1 MGGDSQKEPVAIIG
15 LGLRLPGAE
24 TLDGFWEHLAAERS
38 LITEVPAE
46 RWDAKAVYGNPA
58 KGNKTNSIWGGF
70 VEDADCFD
78 AEFFGISPREAAW
91 MDPQQRFAL
100 EMSWQAIEDGGYRA
114 SDLAGSRTGVFMG
127 VCHWDYAELLEKHL
141 TVVDA
146 YLPTGIAFSIIA
158 NRVSHFF
165 DFHGPSITND
175 TACAASMTSIYEA
188 VRALQDGTCDL
199 ALAGGVNLIWSPN
212 HFVAFSKAG
221 MLSKDGKSKAFDD
234 AANGYVRG
242 EGGAVLLLKPLSH
255 ALADADPIHGV
266 IKGIGINHGGRTNS
280 LTVTSPD
287 AQAELIKQVH
297 REAGVSPDTVDFVEA
312 HGPGTPLGD
321 PIEIAGLKAAFSELA
336 AENKV
341 SLTAGACGIG
351 SVKTNIGHLEG
362 AAGVAGVVKVLA
374 ALKQGRLP
382 ANSGFREENRL
393 IDLGG
398 SSFRIQKEQTEWPEG
413 GDRPRR
419 ACVSSFG
426 FGGSNGHVLLEEA
439 PDQSVRQMRR
449 SIAAVPLSATS
460 TERLAE
466 YAARLLGFV
475 EEINPDTVTLADIAR
490 TYQMAREPMDVRCVF
505 LVSDLTELAC
515 ALREFLVLGADG
527 QIVLPKDSSSKTS
540 AKSSKIRRLAN
551 EWLQGQSVDWA
562 SARRIGKGRRTH
574 APSYPFDRKRHWMD
588 LSLGAKS
595 QQGPLHP
602 LLHTNTSGF
611 DRCSYETCLTGSEF
625 VLEDHHVG
633 GKQILPGVAAL
644 EMARGASDLAGV
656 LNSGGC
662 LIQDVIWRRPV
673 QLENRQALTIETRLE
688 RQDQEK
694 INFQIAAPGS
704 AKNEANVTGTLCIRD
719 FADQEVEDLEELK
732 RRIADPVET
741 DVCYDWLR
749 QSGVDHGPA
758 FRALSRVNRSGQEVL
773 AQIKLPRRLMAS
785 LEAMPLHPVLLDAA
799 IQAWVASGNA
809 PPTGAGVPF
818 SCQKIEVHGA
828 CEMVMWAHVRMRDGA
843 QDAPVR
849 QLDIDL
855 LDRSGARKVKFKG
868 LVLRVIDHDHLLEP
882 VSGADEDLPLIV
894 TDGGW
899 QSLPLEVRG
908 SDIGDRQLR
917 LLLIGIDEVAA
928 AELVNAT
935 GWSVE
940 RLPDVGGLEDAEA
953 VQVLYAAGLSAVRH
967 CLENRAE
974 KLVDILVLAAEDVPA
989 VVTAPL
995 VGLLKT
1001 AMIESPRVRGRLV
1014 SIAGDISIG
1023 RLRAIAGA
1031 EHAASDELAEIRYDA
1046 SGNRSA
1052 WLPVSNAVLGESEP
1066 FHANSKGVYW
1076 ITGGLGGLGRIFA
1089 DWLFSKGARKLLLT
1103 GRSDT
1108 PPGDAELWMSGLR
1121 KKGAQV
1127 HYWPCDISDLS
1138 DVERISIR
1146 ADREIGPL
1154 KGIIQAAGVLN
1165 DGFIRLQDPKAAED
1179 VFAPKVTG
1187 TVNIDKV
1194 TKDIDLDFF
1203 VLCSSIASVFGN
1215 AGQAAYGAA
1224 NAFLDAFAERRAND
1238 VLAGGRKGKVVAI
1251 AWPLWADGGMSV
1263 DKATLGAVKKRLGL
1277 TPLPRE
1283 AGLKALETILS
1294 GQGTPRC
1301 TVLHGDLERIDDV
1314 LAEFGQTPEDV
1325 DASIAKNARAPTIAE
1340 PVTDMEALKRK
1351 TIEFVRGILAD
1362 VLEMDVSRIKAN
1374 RKLEE
1379 YGLDSIAIVE
1389 STSRLEE
1396 AIGPLS
1402 KTLFFE
1408 FVDVDGVASHL
1419 IEEHA
1424 AALQQALGEETPARQ
1439 SAAAR
1444 SSVGDQIGSQPIPVK
1459 TDPAGPEPARAG
1471 SHDIAIVGLSLHV
1484 SKADDQDAFWKLL
1497 SEGIDGFEPVP
1508 KDRWNNGALHHAER
1522 DVLGKTVVK
1531 TGAFLKDIDKFD
1543 PRYFRISKAEAEL
1556 MSPEVRLF
1564 LQASVEAF
1572 EDAGYSRETM
1582 ARRYDGDV
1590 AVIVGSMTN
1599 EYDLYGFQNML
1610 MRGSL
1615 ASGSYTGTVPNMVSY
1630 FYGFTGPSYFLD
1642 TMCSASSTCVHEA
1655 VHMLRAGRCKMA
1667 LAGGVSLLLHPQK
1680 LIATSQEHFT
1690 TKSADVI
1697 RGYGL
1702 GAEGTILGEGVGALV
1717 LKPLADAERDG
1728 DHVYGVVTGTGISN
1742 AGVRNGFTVPN
1753 PNQQAVAIERALEDA
1768 GIGPQTIGY
1777 IEGHGSG
1784 TALGDPIEVKALT
1797 HVFRKHT
1804 DAVQTCPI
1812 GTVKSNVAHLLGASG
1827 LAGLVKVLAQF
1838 RHGQLAPSLH
1848 AETLNPDIP
1857 FQTSPFFVQRALTPW
1872 RRLIDENGVEL
1883 PRRAGVTSIGAGGM
1897 NSHIVLEEHRAAVR
1911 AADQGEPDLLVFS
1924 ALAPER
1930 LKEVLKRFVAFLE
1943 RTPDCRLSD
1952 VAYTLQTG
1960 KNELSCRMAV
1970 AATSISDARTLI
1982 ESFLTSDT
1990 PVSGMMYVP
1999 NILETDPPD
2008 DLEDVATACAE
2019 RHLQTVAKAWCHGA
2033 PMDWDLFNL
2042 GRDVRRISLPAY
2054 PFEKVRCWYQQ
2065 DADAPSVVNPLGSR
2079 FKLHPFIGE
2088 NQSDVT
2094 GLRYRTVL
2102 HLKELRDY
2110 VYLDAGRE
2118 TVLPIAAA
2126 EIACSVAKISG
2137 VAEEPT
2143 LSNLEFLFT
2152 PVWPEVEELQ
2162 IEVRPQSADG
2172 CIIEITVATVDG
2184 NRLKWAEASAA
2195 RGGTTGDSR
2204 FDLEALKNAST
2215 RLLDVKDFYGRLKEQ
2230 RLSFAPYLES
2240 VEGLWELSGGGALC
2254 RLKDEPLQQDF
2265 FKKNICCPAPALAA
2279 AFELLRIVV
2288 PAEAGSLLRGLGHV
2302 SLAAGEIAYIL
2313 CRLGRTGLPNIHF
2326 LNAGGSVVGIIS
2338 DIRLG
2343 ARKQAAAGQTYVDVD
2358 AGPSETHADTL
2369 QRDLREKAA
2378 AILKFSAADIGAR
2391 ETFHDLGFDSISLAR
2406 FANDISQAYG
2416 IEVSPAVFFE
2426 CEHVEAITYHLI
2438 GRHDLK
2444 PPEMPEVADTLRVAS
2459 SDGLEDG
2466 GMRERSAR
2474 FSRWSGTPEE
2484 PAPENR
2490 IAIIGMAGRFPQSP
2504 DVETFFDHLLEGHDL
2519 TGDLPLGRYSQVY
2532 ADRFAKAGFA
2542 KHGGFLKDID
2552 RFDGAFFNVSPVEAE
2567 RLDPQQRI
2575 LLETSWRTLED
2586 AGYKPQDLPRDTGV
2600 FIGITSL
2607 DYAELWRSE
2616 DLPSDGYVATGNS
2629 LAMAANRLSHQFDI
2643 HGPSQAI
2650 DTACSSSLVAMLRAR
2665 DTLLS
2670 GKCSAAIVGGVN
2682 LCLALDGF
2690 EGPYQAGMLSPAGR
2704 CHTFGQAADGY
2715 ARGEGVAALLL
2726 KRLADAERDGDRI
2739 HGVIAGGAENHG
2751 GRSGALTAPNAK
2763 AQARLIIEA
2772 MQDIDPKSVSHI
2784 EVHGTGTELGDPVEI
2799 NGLRRA
2805 YSELLG
2811 AEPIAAPWIG
2821 LGTVKSAIGHLEAA
2835 AGIAGVIKVLMAMR
2849 RNELP
2854 PTLHSEPRSP
2864 HIDLEGSPFRILTR
2878 REPWKRGNDRHPRRA
2893 GVSSFGFGGANAH
2906 VVLESV
2912 DTEQRLTRS
2921 PLVAHRFDETRY
2933 WLPAARPAESDRE
2946 KMLFSAKWTT
2956 AEATA
2961 STPFSG
2967 RHVVVGCGVH
2977 VPADRALTSHNLLL
2991 AGGTISDRYT
3001 DAAEQ
3006 LLEILRQEM
3015 ASGGKEDVLVQLA
3028 VPLEGENA
3036 LFSGLTG
3043 MLQTAHEEDPRI
3055 RGQVV
3060 EVPVAGSSEQTL
3072 VWLKEAA
3079 GDLHSVRTRYV
3090 EGQRQAWC
3098 WQELAERTVETP
3110 WRTGG
3115 VYLITGGMGGLGR
3128 LLAGHIAVTVKNAV
3142 IVLTGSSPIDADRK
3156 KVLSGLREKGAVAAY
3171 RQVDVCDPKAARDL
3185 AAHIIEVH
3193 GKLNGVFHCAG
3204 VLHDGYIA
3212 TKSSRHLKSVLSPK
3226 VQGALALADACSDTS
3241 LDAFVLF
3248 SSLAGPFGN
3257 AGQACYAAAN
3267 GFLDVLATRSGNR
3280 ITAVDWPLWADG
3292 GMSADDTVKDALYR
3306 RMGQRPL
3313 ETQAGLAALEKAI
3326 VSDAAQVAVV
3336 GGNEARIRAFL
3347 AAGERAT
3354 ARDRSAPV
3362 HDDAGLA
3369 NASGQFKDKV
3379 VRNLGALFAEISGLA
3394 ASAINPQA
3402 PLEDY
3407 GIDSLMITRL
3417 NSRLD
3422 DVFEKLPKTLF
3433 FRYRTLHEVSTFL
3446 VETQPVACGVWT
3458 GETAGSEQ
3466 PLSRRARVV
3475 PTSGIPSSSLA
3486 DDEPIAIIG
3495 MSGTY
3500 PDAANLEEFWD
3511 NLLAGHDAV
3520 GAVPDDRWALE
3531 EVFDP
3536 DPDKAVAQGKSYCKW
3551 GAFLDGFADFDP
3563 LFFGLSPREAAG
3575 MDPQERLFLM
3585 TAWQAIEDG
3594 GYTRDRLKEIAGT
3607 EHGGARVGVFAGVTK
3622 TGFALYGPFRS
3633 EHGAMVRPSTS
3644 FASLANRVSH
3654 ILDLS
3659 GPSLPVDTMC
3669 SSSLS
3674 AIHEA
3679 CGQLRSGSCALALA
3693 GGVNLYLH
3701 PSNYAELSAARML
3714 SPTGRCRSFG
3724 AGGDGFVPGEGA
3736 GCVLLKPLS
3745 RAITDGDRI
3754 HAVVRGSAVNH
3765 GGRTNGYTVPNPDA
3779 QRDVIDAALDRSGL
3793 KAGDISYIEAHGT
3806 GTELGDPIEIDG
3818 LTQAFAVVTEH
3829 AGSCALGSVKSS
3841 IGHLEAAAG
3850 IAGLTK
3856 VILQMKNRV
3865 LVPSL
3870 HAERINPNIALEE
3883 TPFVIQR
3890 EAATW
3895 SSRSPRRAGVSSFG
3909 AGGANAHVILEEW
3922 VDQNGP
3928 SSSGD
3933 VAETPQLILMSAQD
3947 PDRLKE
3953 YVKRLLGFLKNSPSP
3968 NRKSFSES
3976 VSPEEVQ
3983 AELGRI
3989 LAIDP
3994 AQIDP
3999 EEDFDALGLE
4009 ASHIP
4014 ALQNW
4019 CEKTF
4024 GRRPTPADL
4033 DMSRSINGL
4042 LELIASNSVDQ
4053 GFPRT
4058 APNLADI
4065 AYTLQIGR
4073 EAMDCRLALVTAS
4086 ADELRN
4092 ALDAWLKDEEPC
4104 VPHAQS
4110 IQNSKKGALGA
4121 LAADQVIGDVVERAW
4136 ETGHLETVARLWVE
4150 GVNVDWEHLQGHRS
4164 GLIVSLPTYPFA
4176 KNRYWLPGSVTG
4188 LDNAVSHT
4196 APIEVADIRQSVEEK
4211 RGDVGL
4217 LQHQQHLEA
4226 AASRV
4231 LAAVLNEVR
4240 DDEVTLPFK
4249 KWLGAARSLIPNGP
4263 GECDEPQA
4271 WTAWEKARQAGKSRA
4286 QFELAE
4292 TALRSL
4298 PDILTGRKKATDVLF
4313 PDGRQSLVEAVYKE
4327 NQVAAR
4333 FSQTVAETAGKIVAA
4348 DKTPGRKFRILEIG
4362 AGTGGTSEP
4371 VFEALAP
4378 HRDRIAEYGYSD
4390 VSRAFLI
4397 HAERNYADRVAGLRP
4412 MLLNIEKP
4420 LSEQGIESGC
4430 YDIVIAAN
4438 ALHATADISS
4448 TLARVRETLRPG
4460 GLLLLNETST
4470 PTVFTHVTFG
4480 LLDGWWRFVDGDR
4493 RIPGSPSLTS
4503 EGWREALEANSFEW
4517 VCCSSAQEQELGQQI
4532 IVAKAD
4538 QRPLEVSGLA
4548 LPSEAYGETDVTVR
4562 DCLLA
4567 ALGET
4572 LNIVPAAIEIERSF
4586 ADHGLDSILGA
4597 EFVHRLR
4604 TTFGIEIDQTVLFDF
4619 TNASRLLAHL
4629 LSGYPG
4635 ISEQSE
4641 KSAFE
4646 SRDTLAASA
4655 AQPSADPEITAAAPR
4670 ETDESIAIVGASG
4683 RFAKSPT
4690 MDDLWDHLIA
4700 AEDLVEPVRRFDLS
4714 PFHRDAEAG
4723 NYGRHG
4729 SFLDRIDG
4737 FDPVFFGISGVE
4749 ATYMDPQQRLFLEE
4763 AWKTLESAGHA
4774 GEDIIGRR
4782 CGVFVGCAHGDYQE
4796 LFDEQPPGQA
4806 FWGNTTSLIPARI
4819 SYWLDLKGPAVAI
4832 DTACSSSLVALHLA
4846 CQSLRNGECDL
4857 ALAGGVF
4864 VQCSPRFFR
4873 YANAARMLSSTGR
4886 CAAFGASA
4894 DGIVPGEAVG
4904 AVLLRPLKDALKDG
4918 DTILG
4923 VVAASGTN
4931 QDGTTNGITAPSASS
4946 QERLIRQVY
4955 EENAIDPGTIDY
4967 VEAHGTGT
4975 VLGDPIE
4982 HAALTRAFGKNNRR
4996 KVYLGAVKSNIGHA
5010 TTAAGIAGL
5019 AKVLLSL
5026 REQTIP
5032 PSIHFGTGNPAID
5045 FPSSQ
5050 FAVNTQPVA
5059 WPKGGGKKRRAAI
5072 SSFGFSGTNAHAV
5085 IEDAP
5090 DRKEEPEPA
5099 GDLLFVLSAR
5109 TQDQLKAQAEN
5120 LVIHLEKPHE
5130 LLAED
5135 VSFTLM
5141 VGRRSMAHR
5150 LTLVASGLDDVCQA
5164 LRTWLRGRADSGVES
5179 GECPVTVNG
5188 GPQLPARL
5196 TEAVGNTRGANLR
5209 ALGRKFLAGA
5219 SIDAGSVFQ
5228 RPRLRVP
5235 LPTYPFADKS
5245 YWVAGKR
5252 AAADR
5257 NTPGDDPATRS
5268 APSAK
5273 RGEPVRAAVSKPKII
5288 LAEPAAEVAV
5298 SRGSAVARSGKVVL
5312 APLAATS
5319 ETEVMAGE
5327 VLSDAT
5333 TEGVHVLTLSG
5344 IWGPQQAD
5352 LFAQALEK
5360 SGVDETIRAI
5370 VVVLAE
5376 YWGTSGEWPAKLVPA
5391 VLLECA
5397 VPVVV
5402 CAGGDTPDWASA
5414 LLAAADF
5421 IVARRSIALG
5431 REERRG
5437 ALRVDAGQEY
5447 DAALA
5452 LAKDIA
5458 QGPRKSLVL
5467 LKQHMR
5473 RDLPQLL
5480 GDNTAALFPMNAV
5493 RAPEGRKP
5501 HPSSRSITLKTD
5513 VMRLELFED
5522 GVALITMLERS
5533 GRNMFT
5539 PDFMDGLEEAFGTV
5553 ALLPEAKVV
5562 VLTGHDTY
5570 FACGGTREGLDDL
5583 QQGGSRFTD
5592 RKIYSLPL
5600 ECRLPVIAAMQ
5611 GHAIGAGWSLGMYCD
5626 RTIMAD
5632 EAIYQSNYLLLGF
5645 TPGAGATLIFPKR
5658 LGDELGREILFS
5670 ARQYRGKD
5678 LSDRTERA
5686 TSHPARDVL
5695 GFALDEAHALAREPV
5710 ERLIAVK
5717 TGHAEGVRFALEK
5730 VLECELAMHEKT
5742 FIGNQDVKQRIAAKF
5757 SSETLGS
5764 KEREPERGPDLDR
5777 LALKADLIMSL
5788 ANDLMIDASDIRPQD
5803 TFLELGLDSIL
5814 AVTWIRN
5821 LNRQFD
5827 IALPATAVYAYPTV
5841 QALTGHVA
5849 EVIGAGNADE
5859 PREEA
5864 EAGQQPAAAASV
5876 EGTEEA
5882 SAVDQDLR
5890 SDIIISLAQDLMID
5904 PGEISDRSAFLDLGL
5919 DSILAVTWI
5928 RKLNEQ
5934 YEINLPAT
5942 AVYAHP
5948 TAGALVSHIAGLIPA
5963 AENPVRE
5970 REEHHSEEPVEPPP
5984 GRSGP
5989 APATLHAAKTGPV
6002 TGSGA
6007 IAIIGASGKFPK
6019 AESLE
6024 TFWQNIASGRDCID
6038 AVPSTR
6044 WDIDRYYDP
6053 DPQAP
6058 GKTYCKWMGSLEGID
6073 CFDAEFFNVTP
6084 LEAVFTDPQ
6093 QRLFL
6098 ETAWHAIEDAAIDPA
6113 QLSGSRCG
6121 VYAASGPSG
6130 YQDLIEEE
6138 NTYSLLG
6145 NSGSILA
6152 ARISYLLDLRGAS
6165 ISVDTACSSSL
6176 VAIAQACE
6184 SLLSGTSDLA
6194 IAGGA
6199 CVLIGPKMFIDTAKV
6214 SMLSADGRCFSFD
6227 ERANGFV
6234 PGEGVGVV
6242 MLKRLEEAQRDGD
6255 PIRAIVRGWGTN
6267 QDGRTNGI
6275 TAPNPKAQTALVKS
6289 VYERFD
6295 IDPASI
6301 GLLECHGTGTP
6312 LGDPIEVEGLTDAFE
6327 NVPAGYSC
6335 PVGSV
6340 KSNIGHLLASAGVAG
6355 TLKSMLALERRQI
6368 PPSINIDTPN
6378 PHIPFSNTPFS
6389 VSKSL
6394 EEWQQDKTGAP
6405 RRVAVSSFGFSG
6417 TNAHLVLEEH
6427 VARTKDFGG
6436 MKPRAF
6442 VLSAKDKDRLIDYA
6456 AEVERFV
6463 TARQNI
6469 DLDGLA
6475 ATLQASR
6482 SGFCDRLAFVFN
6494 DRTDLLRKLAAAAN
6508 GVPLEGMHFT
6518 SNGNTGSSGFEQD
6531 GEVRALGEKW
6541 LRSGDARQ
6549 VDKALALW
6557 AGGVDLRWPKSET
6570 ARINLPGYPFRKTA
6584 YWPKPEAA
6592 NHESPAVSEPLTGG
6606 PSWFGEQAIASEVG
6620 QMTIRLSGAEPYLT
6634 THTSGEQ
6641 RLMTGLLL
6649 PEMSRSVLE
6658 RLTGTRVNGLQHLLW
6673 GAPVA
6678 INGKPR
6684 ELNISVMSDAEGLLF
6699 RVEADG
6705 EYGHPCHL
6713 GSSVSGALAA
6723 PAGKTLAGNQPLP
6736 GTEITDAFRSF
6747 AEVCSIHSGPPSP
6760 EMARVD
6766 HVCRDDAVFWA
6777 RLTRP
6782 SNDAAEA
6789 AGMVFDPFI
6798 LDAVWRLLAFTVSDT
6813 SFEHD
6818 GPKAL
6823 PFPMSVQ
6830 AMYGF
6835 KPASDQ
6841 ITVKLSAASG
6851 SSNGV
6856 TVEAYN
6862 TDGNESLRL
6871 VGVKLTTLDKVQG
6884 FAIEE
6889 NLPS

>member
-1 MGGDSQKEPVAIIG
+1 MRGNSHKEPVAIIG
-15 LGLRLPGAE
+15 LGLRLPGAD

-38 LITEVPAE
+38 LITEVQAE
-46 RWDAKAVYGNPA
+46 RWNAKAVYGNPA

-78 AEFFGISPREAAW
+78 AEFFGISPREAVW

-234 AANGYVRG
+234 AADGYVRG
-242 EGGAVLLLKPLSH
+242 EGGAVLLLKPLSR
-255 ALADADPIHGV
+255 ALADADPIHAV

-287 AQAELIKQVH
+287 AQAELVKQVH
-297 REAGVSPDTVDFVEA
+297 REAAVSPETIDFVEA

-336 AENKV
+336 AEHQV
-341 SLTAGACGIG
+341 SLTAGTCGIG

-374 ALKQGRLP
+374 ALKHGRLP
-382 ANSGFREENRL
+382 ANSGFKEENRL

-398 SSFRIQKEQTEWPEG
+398 SSFRIQKDQTEWPAG

-439 PDQSVRQMRR
+439 PEQSVRQMRR
-449 SIAAVPLSATS
+449 SIAAVPLSAAS

-466 YAARLLGFV
+466 YAARLLRFV
-475 EEINPDTVTLADIAR
+475 EEANPDTVTLADIAC
-490 TYQMAREPMDVRCVF
+490 TYQTAREPMDARCVF
-505 LVSDLTELAC
+505 LVSDLNELAR
-515 ALREFLVLGADG
+515 ALREFLASGDNG
-527 QIVLPKDSSSKTS
+527 QIVLPPDSSGKIS
-540 AKSSKIRRLAN
+540 AQSSKVRRLAN
-551 EWLQGQSVDWA
+551 EWIEGQSVDWTAA
-562 SARRIGKGRRTH
+562 SRAGKRRRTH
-574 APSYPFDRKRHWMD
+574 APGYPFERKRHWMD

-595 QQGPLHP
+595 QQEPLHP

-633 GKQILPGVAAL
+633 GKQILPGVAIL
-644 EMARGASDLAGV
+644 EMARAASDLAGV
-656 LNSGGC
+656 PNSAGC
-662 LIQDVIWRRPV
+662 LFQDVIWRRPV
-673 QLENRQALTIETRLE
+673 QLENRQALTVETRLE
-688 RQDQEK
+688 RQEQEK
-694 INFQIAAPGS
+694 ISFQIAAPGS
-704 AKNEANVTGTLCIRD
+704 AKSEASVTGTLCIRD
-719 FADQEVEDLEELK
+719 FADQEVEDLEELI
-732 RRIADPVET
+732 RRIAEPVET
-741 DVCYDWLR
+741 DTCYEWLR

-758 FRALSRVNRSGQEVL
+758 FRALSRVSRSGQEVL

-799 IQAWVASGNA
+799 IQAWVASGKA
-809 PPTGAGVPF
+809 PPVGAGVPF
-818 SCQKIEVHGA
+818 SCQQIEIHGA
-828 CEMVMWAHVRMRDGA
+828 CEKVMWAHIRMRDGA
-843 QDAPVR
+843 QDGPVR
-849 QLDIDL
+849 HLDIDL
-855 LDRSGARKVKFKG
+855 LDRSGARKVKFKD
-868 LVLRVIDHDHLLEP
+868 LALRILGHDHLLEP

-894 TDGGW
+894 TEGGW
-899 QSLPLEVRG
+899 QGLPLEVR
-908 SDIGDRQLR
+908 SGDDRGRQLR
-917 LLLIGIDEVAA
+917 LLLTGIDETAA
-928 AELVNAT
+928 AELVKAT

-940 RLPDVGGLEDAEA
+940 RLPDVEGLDDAQA
-953 VQVLYAAGLSAVRH
+953 VQVLYAAGLSVVRQ
-967 CLENRAE
+967 CLENRPE
-974 KLVDILVLAAEDVPA
+974 KPVNVLVLAGEGVPS

-1001 AMIESPRVRGRLV
+1001 AAIESPRVSGRLV
-1014 SIAGDISIG
+1014 SIAGEISVG

-1031 EHAASDELAEIRYDA
+1031 EHAACDDLAEIRYDA

-1052 WLPVSNAVLGESEP
+1052 WLPVSNAALEDLEP
-1066 FHANSKGVYW
+1066 FRINPTGVYW

-1089 DWLFSKGARKLLLT
+1089 EWLISRGARKLLLT

-1108 PPGDAELWMSGLR
+1108 PTGDANLWVSGLR

-1127 HYWPCDISDLS
+1127 HYWPCDVSDFS
-1138 DVERISIR
+1138 DVERISKR
-1146 ADREIGPL
+1146 ADREMGPL
-1154 KGIIQAAGVLN
+1154 KGIIHAAGVLN
-1165 DGFIRLQDPKAAED
+1165 DGFIRLQDPKVAED
-1179 VFAPKVTG
+1179 VFAPKVAG
-1187 TVNIDKV
+1187 TVNIGKV
-1194 TKDIDLDFF
+1194 TKDIELEFL

-1224 NAFLDAFAERRAND
+1224 NAFLDAYAERHAND
-1238 VLAGGRKGKVVAI
+1238 VLSSGRKSRVVAI
-1251 AWPLWADGGMSV
+1251 AWPLWAEGGMSV

-1294 GQGTPRC
+1294 GQGTSRC

-1314 LAEFGQTPEDV
+1314 LAAYGQAPEDA
-1325 DASIAKNARAPTIAE
+1325 DARISENARE
-1340 PVTDMEALKRK
+1340 PASTGPGADRQTLRQK
-1351 TIEFVRGILAD
+1351 TIEFVREVLAD
-1362 VLEMDVSRIKAN
+1362 VLEMDASRIKAN

-1408 FVDVDGVASHL
+1408 YVDVDGVANHL

-1444 SSVGDQIGSQPIPVK
+1444 SNAGDQIGSRSIQVK
-1459 TDPAGPEPARAG
+1459 ADPAGPEPARTG

-1484 SKADDQDAFWKLL
+1484 SKADDQDAFWKML

-1508 KDRWNNGALHHAER
+1508 ADRWNNSALHHAER

-1690 TKSADVI
+1690 SKSADVI

-1728 DHVYGVVTGTGISN
+1728 DHVYGVITGTGISN

-1768 GIGPQTIGY
+1768 GIEPQTIGY

-1797 HVFRKHT
+1797 QVFRKHT

-1827 LAGLVKVLAQF
+1827 LAGLVKVLAQLK
-1838 RHGQLAPSLH
+1838 HGQLAPSLH
-1848 AETLNPDIP
+1848 ADTLNPDIP

-1872 RRLIDENGVEL
+1872 RRLIDENGAEL

-1897 NSHIVLEEHRAAVR
+1897 NSHIVIEEHRAAVR
-1911 AADQGEPDLLVFS
+1911 AADQAEPDLLVFS

-1930 LKEVLKRFVAFLE
+1930 LKEVLKRFAAFLE

-1952 VAYTLQTG
+1952 MAYTLQTG
-1960 KNELSCRMAV
+1960 KNELACRVAV
-1970 AATSISDARTLI
+1970 AATSISDARTRI
-1982 ESFLTSDT
+1982 ERFLASDT
-1990 PVSGMMYVP
+1990 PASGVIYVP
-1999 NILETDPPD
+1999 SILETDPPD

-2019 RHLQTVAKAWCHGA
+2019 RQLQTVAKAWCQGA
-2033 PMDWDLFNL
+2033 PIDWDLFNL
-2042 GRDVRRISLPAY
+2042 GRDVRRVSLPAY

-2065 DADAPSVVNPLGSR
+2065 EADAPSVVNPLGPRS
-2079 FKLHPFIGE
+2079 KLHPFIGE

-2094 GLRYRTVL
+2094 GLRYRTAL

-2118 TVLPIAAA
+2118 TVLPIVAA

-2137 VAEEPT
+2137 VAEAPT
-2143 LSNLEFLFT
+2143 LSNLEFLFN

-2162 IEVRPQSADG
+2162 IEVRPESADG
-2172 CIIEITVATVDG
+2172 HTIEIAVTTVDG
-2184 NRLKWAEASAA
+2184 KRMKWAEASTA
-2195 RGGTTGDSR
+2195 RDAMTDFSG
-2204 FDLEALKNAST
+2204 FDLEALKSASA
-2215 RLLDVKDFYGRLKEQ
+2215 RHLDAKAFYDRLKEQ

-2240 VEGLWELSGGGALC
+2240 VEEFWELSGGDVLC
-2254 RLKDEPLQQDF
+2254 SLKDEPLQQDF

-2279 AFELLRIVV
+2279 AFELLRI
-2288 PAEAGSLLRGLGHV
+2288 AASTEAGSFLRSLGHV
-2302 SLAAGEIAYIL
+2302 SLAAGQVAYVL
-2313 CRLGRTGLPNIHF
+2313 CRPGHTGLSNLHF
-2326 LNAGGSVVGIIS
+2326 LNADGSVVGIIS
-2338 DIRLG
+2338 DIRVG
-2343 ARKQAAAGQTYVDVD
+2343 EQKQALAGQTSIGVD
-2358 AGPSETHADTL
+2358 AAPSETHADQL
-2369 QRDLREKAA
+2369 QRDLQEKAA
-2378 AILKFSAADIGAR
+2378 AILKFSVADIGVR

-2426 CEHVEAITYHLI
+2426 CEHIGALTDHLI
-2438 GRHDLK
+2438 GLYNLK
-2444 PPEMPEVADTLRVAS
+2444 PSGMPEVADTLRVAS
-2459 SDGLEDG
+2459 SDGLEG
-2466 GMRERSAR
+2466 GGVSERRAGS
-2474 FSRWSGTPEE
+2474 SGWSCTPEE

-2519 TGDLPLGRYSQVY
+2519 TGDLPLGRYSQDY

-2542 KHGGFLKDID
+2542 KHGGFLQDID
-2552 RFDGAFFNVSPVEAE
+2552 RFDAAFFKVSPVEAE
-2567 RLDPQQRI
+2567 RLDPQQRL
-2575 LLETSWRTLED
+2575 LLETAWRTLED
-2586 AGYKPQDLPRDTGV
+2586 AGYEPEDLPRDTGV
-2600 FIGITSL
+2600 FVGVTSL
-2607 DYAELWRSE
+2607 DYAELWRSGR
-2616 DLPSDGYVATGNS
+2616 LPSDGYVATGNS
-2629 LAMAANRLSHQFDI
+2629 LAMAANRLSYQFDI

-2665 DTLLS
+2665 DALVS
-2670 GKCSAAIVGGVN
+2670 GRCSAAIVGGVN

-2690 EGPYQAGMLSPAGR
+2690 EGPHQAGMLSPAGR
-2704 CHTFGQAADGY
+2704 CRTFGQAADGY

-2772 MQDIDPKSVSHI
+2772 MQDIDPRSVSYI
-2784 EVHGTGTELGDPVEI
+2784 EAHGTGTELGDPVEI

-2805 YSELLG
+2805 YSELTG
-2811 AEPIAAPWIG
+2811 AEPIADPWIG

-2864 HIDLEGSPFRILTR
+2864 HIDLQGSPFRILTR
-2878 REPWKRGNDRHPRRA
+2878 REPWKRGDDTHPRRA

-2912 DTEQRLTRS
+2912 DTEQRRTRS
-2921 PLVAHRFDETRY
+2921 PLVSHRFADTRY
-2933 WLPAARPAESDRE
+2933 WLPTARPAESDRE
-2946 KMLFSAKWTT
+2946 KMLFSATWTT
-2956 AEATA
+2956 ADATT
-2961 STPFSG
+2961 STPFPG
-2967 RHVVVGCGVH
+2967 RHVAVGCGVH
-2977 VPADRALTSHNLLL
+2977 VPADRAFTSYNLLL
-2991 AGGTISDRYT
+2991 TGETISSRYSE
-3001 DAAEQ
+3001 AAEQ
-3006 LLEILRQEM
+3006 LLDILRREM
-3015 ASGGKEDVLVQLA
+3015 ASNGNEDTLVQLA
-3028 VPLEGENA
+3028 VPLEGEDA
-3036 LFSGLTG
+3036 LLSGLTG

-3055 RGQVV
+3055 HGQVV
-3060 EVPVAGSSEQTL
+3060 EIPVAAPSEQTL

-3079 GDLHSVRTRYV
+3079 GDTRSGHMRFTG
-3090 EGQRQAWC
+3090 GQRQVRR
-3098 WQELAERTVETP
+3098 WQELAEQAAEAP

-3128 LLAGHIAVTVKNAV
+3128 LLAGHIAMSVKNAV
-3142 IVLTGSSPIDADRK
+3142 IVLTGGSPLDADRNN
-3156 KVLSGLREKGAVAAY
+3156 VLSGLREKGAVAAY
-3171 RQVDVCDPKAARDL
+3171 RQVDVCDPKAVRDL

-3193 GKLNGVFHCAG
+3193 GTLNGVFHCAG
-3204 VLHDGYIA
+3204 VLNDGYIA
-3212 TKSSRHLKSVLSPK
+3212 TKSGRDLKSVLCPK
-3226 VQGALALADACSDTS
+3226 VQGALALADACSDAP

-3267 GFLDVLATRSGNR
+3267 GFLDALATVSGNR
-3280 ITAVDWPLWADG
+3280 ITAIDWPFWADG
-3292 GMSADDTVKDALYR
+3292 GMSVDDAVKDALFR

-3313 ETQAGLAALEKAI
+3313 DTKAGLAALEKAI
-3326 VSDAAQVAVV
+3326 VSEAAQVAVI
-3336 GGNEARIRAFL
+3336 GGNEARIRAFFS
-3347 AAGERAT
+3347 AGERA
-3354 ARDRSAPV
+3354 ASRDRAAQV
-3362 HDDAGLA
+3362 HDDASA
-3369 NASGQFKDKV
+3369 VSASGQFQDKV
-3379 VRNLGALFAEISGLA
+3379 SRKLGALFAEISGLPE
-3394 ASAINPQA
+3394 SAINPQT

-3422 DVFEKLPKTLF
+3422 GVFEKLPKTLF
-3433 FRYRTLHEVSTFL
+3433 FRYRTLHQVSTFL
-3446 VETQPVACGVWT
+3446 VQTQPAACGAWA
-3458 GETAGSEQ
+3458 GEAGGTEQ
-3466 PLSRRARVV
+3466 PVRLPVRVG
-3475 PTSGIPSSSLA
+3475 PASEMPPSSLGR
-3486 DDEPIAIIG
+3486 DEPIAIIG

-3500 PDAANLEEFWD
+3500 PDAANLEEFWE

-3520 GAVPDDRWALE
+3520 GAIPDDRWALE
-3531 EVFDP
+3531 EFFDP
-3536 DPDKAVAQGKSYCKW
+3536 DPDTAVALGKSYSKW

-3563 LFFGLSPREAAG
+3563 LFFGLSPRDAAG

-3585 TAWQAIEDG
+3585 SAWQAVEDG
-3594 GYTRDRLKEIAGT
+3594 GYTRDRLKEVAGT

-3633 EHGAMVRPSTS
+3633 EQGAMVRPSTS

-3654 ILDLS
+3654 TLDLS

-3679 CGQLRSGSCALALA
+3679 CGELRSGSCAMALA

-3745 RAITDGDRI
+3745 RAVADGDRI
-3754 HAVVRGSAVNH
+3754 HAVIRASAVNH
-3765 GGRTNGYTVPNPDA
+3765 GGRTNGYTVPSPDA
-3779 QRDVIDAALDRSGL
+3779 QRDVIGAALDRSGL

-3818 LTQAFAVVTEH
+3818 LTQAFGTETDR

-3856 VILQMKNRV
+3856 VVLQMKNRV

-3870 HAERINPNIALEE
+3870 HAERINPNIDLEE
-3883 TPFVIQR
+3883 TPFAVQT

-3895 SSRSPRRAGVSSFG
+3895 SSRSARRAGVSSFG

-3922 VDQNGP
+3922 IERSGP
-3928 SSSGD
+3928 SSNGD
-3933 VAETPQLILMSAQD
+3933 ATEVPQLIVISAQD

-3953 YVKRLLGFLKNSPSP
+3953 YAKRLLGFLKKPPLP
-3968 NRKSFSES
+3968 NRKSFGET
-3976 VSPEEVQ
+3976 VSPEDIQ

-3999 EEDFDALGLE
+3999 EEDFDTLGLE

-4024 GRRPTPADL
+4024 GRRPAPADL
-4033 DMSRSINGL
+4033 DMSRSVNGL
-4042 LELIASNSVDQ
+4042 LELFASNSIDRSDLQ
-4053 GFPRT
+4053 T
-4058 APNLADI
+4058 APDLADI
-4065 AYTLQIGR
+4065 AHTLQIGR
-4073 EAMDCRLALVTAS
+4073 EAMESRLALVTAS

-4092 ALDAWLKDEEPC
+4092 ALDAWLKDEEPGI
-4104 VPHAQS
+4104 PLAQS

-4121 LAADQVIGDVVERAW
+4121 LADDQVIRDVVERAW

-4150 GVNVDWEHLQGHRS
+4150 GVNVAWEQLPRHRS
-4164 GLIVSLPTYPFA
+4164 GHIVSVPTYPFA
-4176 KNRYWLPGSVTG
+4176 KNRYWLPASVTG
-4188 LDNAVSHT
+4188 LDNARRHA
-4196 APIEVADIRQSVEEK
+4196 APSEGADIRRSVEEK
-4211 RGDVGL
+4211 RGDIAL
-4217 LQHQQHLEA
+4217 LEHNQQLEA

-4231 LAAVLNEVR
+4231 LAAVLSDVR
-4240 DDEVTLPFK
+4240 DDEVTLAYQ
-4249 KWLGAARSLIPNGP
+4249 KWLGAARSLISNEPD
-4263 GECDEPQA
+4263 ECDEPQA
-4271 WTAWEKARQAGKSRA
+4271 WAAWEEARQAGKSRA

-4298 PDILTGRKKATDVLF
+4298 PDILAGRKKATDVLF
-4313 PDGRQSLVEAVYKE
+4313 PDGRQTLVEAVYKE

-4348 DKTPGRKFRILEIG
+4348 GDTSGRMFRILEIG

-4378 HRDRIAEYGYSD
+4378 YRDRIAEYAYSD
-4390 VSRAFLI
+4390 VSRAFLV
-4397 HAERNYADRVAGLRP
+4397 HAERNYADSVAGLRP
-4412 MLLNIEKP
+4412 MLLDIEKP
-4420 LSEQGIESGC
+4420 LAEQGIEPGR
-4430 YDIVIAAN
+4430 YDVVIAAN
-4438 ALHATADISS
+4438 VLHATADISS

-4460 GLLLLNETST
+4460 GVLLLNETSR
-4470 PTVFTHVTFG
+4470 PTLFTHVTFG

-4493 RIPGSPSLTS
+4493 RIPGSPSLTAES
-4503 EGWREALEANSFEW
+4503 WREALEARRFEW

-4538 QRPLEVSGLA
+4538 QLPLEVSGPA
-4548 LPSEAYGETDVTVR
+4548 LTSEASGETDVTVR
-4562 DCLLA
+4562 DLLLE

-4572 LNIVPAAIEIERSF
+4572 LNMVPATIDIERSF
-4586 ADHGLDSILGA
+4586 ADYGLDSILGA
-4597 EFVHRLR
+4597 EFIHRLR
-4604 TTFGIEIDQTVLFDF
+4604 RTFGIDIDQTALFDF
-4619 TNASRLLAHL
+4619 TNASKLLAHL
-4629 LSGYPG
+4629 LGGHPE
-4635 ISEQSE
+4635 ISANIER
-4641 KSAFE
+4641 AGFE
-4646 SRDTLAASA
+4646 ARDAPAVSA
-4655 AQPSADPEITAAAPR
+4655 AQPSVDPRITARAARASGEP
-4670 ETDESIAIVGASG
+4670 IAIVGASG

-4690 MDDLWDHLIA
+4690 MDDLWEHLIA
-4700 AEDLVEPVRRFDLS
+4700 GEDLVEPVRRFDLS
-4714 PFHRDAEAG
+4714 PFFRDAEPG
-4723 NYGRHG
+4723 SYGRHG
-4729 SFLDRIDG
+4729 SFLDRVDG
-4737 FDPVFFGISGVE
+4737 FDPVFFGISGIE

-4774 GEDIIGRR
+4774 GEDMIGRR

-4832 DTACSSSLVALHLA
+4832 DTACSSSLVALHTA

-4886 CAAFGASA
+4886 CAAFGADA

-4904 AVLLRPLKDALKDG
+4904 AVLLRPLKDALEDG

-4955 EENAIDPGTIDY
+4955 EENAIEPGSIDY

-4982 HAALTRAFGKNNRR
+4982 HAALTRAFGNSNQR

-5045 FPSSQ
+5045 FRVSP
-5050 FAVNTQPVA
+5050 FEVNTQPVP
-5059 WPKGGGKKRRAAI
+5059 WPKAEGKKRRAAI

-5090 DRKEEPEPA
+5090 DRKAEPEPA
-5099 GDLLFVLSAR
+5099 GDLLFVVSAR
-5109 TQDQLKAQAEN
+5109 TRDQLRAQAEN
-5120 LVIHLEKPHE
+5120 LATHLEKHPG
-5130 LLAED
+5130 LPADD

-5141 VGRRSMAHR
+5141 AGRRSMAHR
-5150 LTLVASGLDDVCQA
+5150 LALVASGLDDVSQA
-5164 LRTWLRGRADSGVES
+5164 LRTWLRGRADSGVET
-5179 GECPVTVNG
+5179 GECPVTADG
-5188 GPQLPARL
+5188 GPQLPAIL
-5196 TEAVGNTRGANLR
+5196 AEAAGDTRGANLR

-5219 SIDAGSVFQ
+5219 SIDTGSVFK

-5245 YWVAGKR
+5245 YWVAGGQ
-5252 AAADR
+5252 ATADCD
-5257 NTPGDDPATRS
+5257 PIGDDPAIRS

-5273 RGEPVRAAVSKPKII
+5273 RGEPVQAAVSKPR
-5288 LAEPAAEVAV
+5288 LTLVEPAAEVAL
-5298 SRGSAVARSGKVVL
+5298 SNGSAVARSEKVVL
-5312 APLAATS
+5312 APLEAAP
-5319 ETEVMAGE
+5319 ERGAVAGE
-5327 VLSDAT
+5327 VCSDAI
-5333 TEGVHVLTLSG
+5333 TEGVRVLTLSG
-5344 IWGPQQAD
+5344 IRGPQQAD
-5352 LFAQALEK
+5352 VFAQAFKK
-5360 SGVDETIRAI
+5360 SGADDTIRAI
-5370 VVVLAE
+5370 VIVLE
-5376 YWGTSGEWPAKLVPA
+5376 DDWGTSGEWPAELDPA
-5391 VLLECA
+5391 VLLDCP

-5402 CAGGDTPDWASA
+5402 CDGGDLPGRAGA

-5421 IVARRSIALG
+5421 IVARPSDAIG
-5431 REERRG
+5431 QEERLG
-5437 ALRVDAGQEY
+5437 TLRVAAGKEY
-5447 DAALA
+5447 DTALA

-5458 QGPRKSLVL
+5458 QGPRESLVL

-5473 RDLPQLL
+5473 RDLPQLV
-5480 GDNTAALFPMNAV
+5480 GDNTAAPFPMNV
-5493 RAPEGRKP
+5493 VPAPQDMKP
-5501 HPSSRSITLKTD
+5501 RPSSRPIVLKTD

-5539 PDFMDGLEEAFGTV
+5539 PDFMDGLEEVFETV
-5553 ALLPEAKVV
+5553 AWLPEAKVV
-5562 VLTGHDTY
+5562 VLTGYDTY

-5645 TPGAGATLIFPKR
+5645 TPGAGATLIFPER

-5686 TSHPARDVL
+5686 TSHPSRDVL
-5695 GFALDEAHALAREPV
+5695 GFALNEAHALAREPID
-5710 ERLIAVK
+5710 RLIAMK
-5717 TGHAEGVRFALEK
+5717 TGHAAGARAVLDK
-5730 VLECELAMHEKT
+5730 VLERELAMHERT
-5742 FIGNQDVKQRIAAKF
+5742 FIGNQDVKQRIAARF
-5757 SSETLGS
+5757 SSGTSGS
-5764 KEREPERGPDLDR
+5764 KESEPERDADHGRP
-5777 LALKADLIMSL
+5777 ALKADLITSL

-5803 TFLELGLDSIL
+5803 TFLDLGLDSIL

-5827 IALPATAVYAYPTV
+5827 IALPATAVYAHPTV
-5841 QALTGHVA
+5841 QALTSHIA
-5849 EVIGAGNADE
+5849 ELIGAGDTDE
-5859 PREEA
+5859 PGQEA
-5864 EAGQQPAAAASV
+5864 ETGLQPAAAKSV
-5876 EGTEEA
+5876 EGTKEA
-5882 SAVDQDLR
+5882 SAVHQDLR
-5890 SDIIISLAQDLMID
+5890 SDVVISLAQDLMIE
-5904 PGEISDRSAFLDLGL
+5904 PGEVSDQSAFLDLGL

-5928 RKLNEQ
+5928 RKLNKR
-5934 YEINLPAT
+5934 YDIRLPAT

-5948 TAGALVSHIAGLIPA
+5948 TVGALVSHIAGLIQAVEIPA
-5963 AENPVRE
+5963 AEL
-5970 REEHHSEEPVEPPP
+5970 EEQDPGELMEPLPE
-5984 GRSGP
+5984 RSGP
-5989 APATLHAAKTGPV
+5989 APATAHAAKTEPA

-6007 IAIIGASGKFPK
+6007 IAVIGASGKFPK
-6019 AESLE
+6019 AGSLE
-6024 TFWQNIASGRDCID
+6024 TFWENIASGRDCID
-6038 AVPSTR
+6038 EVPPSR
-6044 WDIDRYYDP
+6044 WDVARYYDP
-6053 DPQAP
+6053 DPQAS
-6058 GKTYCKWMGSLEGID
+6058 GKTYCKWMGSLEGVD
-6073 CFDAEFFNVTP
+6073 RFDAEFFNITP
-6084 LEAVFTDPQ
+6084 LEAEFTDPQ

-6113 QLSGSRCG
+6113 QLSGSRCS
-6121 VYAASGPSG
+6121 VYVASGPSG
-6130 YQDLIEEE
+6130 YQDLTEEE

-6194 IAGGA
+6194 LAGGA
-6199 CVLIGPKMFIDTAKV
+6199 CILIGPKMFIDTSKV

-6234 PGEGVGVV
+6234 PGEGVGAV
-6242 MLKRLEEAQRDGD
+6242 MLKRLEDAQRDGD

-6275 TAPNPKAQTALVKS
+6275 TAPNPKAQTALIKS
-6289 VYERFD
+6289 VYDRFG
-6295 IDPASI
+6295 IDPSSI

-6312 LGDPIEVEGLTDAFE
+6312 LGDPIEVEGLADAFE
-6327 NVPAGYSC
+6327 GVPAGYSC
-6335 PVGSV
+6335 PIGSV

-6355 TLKSMLALERRQI
+6355 ALKSMLALEHGQI

-6394 EEWQQDKTGAP
+6394 QDWKVDKTGAP

-6427 VARTKDFGG
+6427 AVRNKGFAGK
-6436 MKPRAF
+6436 KPLVF
-6442 VLSAKDKDRLIDYA
+6442 VLSAKDRDRLIDYA
-6456 AEVERFV
+6456 AVVERFI

-6482 SGFCDRLAFVFN
+6482 SGFGDRLAFVFN
-6494 DRTDLLRKLAAAAN
+6494 DRPDLLRKLAAAAN
-6508 GVPLEGMHFT
+6508 GVPLEGVHFT
-6518 SNGNTGSSGFEQD
+6518 SNGNTGLSVFEQD
-6531 GEVRALGEKW
+6531 EDVRALGEKW
-6541 LRSGDARQ
+6541 LRSGDPLQ
-6549 VDKALALW
+6549 LDKALALW
-6557 AGGVDLRWPKSET
+6557 ADGVNLRWPKSET

-6584 YWPKPEAA
+6584 YWPKPDTAG
-6592 NHESPAVSEPLTGG
+6592 HKSSTVSEPLAGAA
-6606 PSWFGEQAIASEVG
+6606 SWFGETGIASEVG
-6620 QMTIRLSGAEPYLT
+6620 RMTIRLSGAEPYLT
-6634 THTSGEQ
+6634 THISGEQ

-6684 ELNISVMSDAEGLLF
+6684 DLDISVMSDAEGLLF

-6705 EYGHPCHL
+6705 EDGNPCHL
-6713 GSSVSGALAA
+6713 GSSISGALTAS
-6723 PAGKTLAGNQPLP
+6723 AGKALAGNQPLP
-6736 GTEITDAFRSF
+6736 GMDITDAFRSF

-6766 HVCRDDAVFWA
+6766 RVCRDDAILLA
-6777 RLTRP
+6777 RLTRS
-6782 SNDAAEA
+6782 SNDSAASK
-6789 AGMVFDPFI
+6789 GMVFDPFV
-6798 LDAVWRLLAFTVSDT
+6798 LDAVWRLLAFTMSDASVEHAVS
-6813 SFEHD
+6813 
-6818 GPKAL
+6818 KAL
-6823 PFPMSVQ
+6823 PFPVSVQ
-6830 AMYGF
+6830 TMYGF
-6835 KPASDQ
+6835 EPASDQ
-6841 ITVKLSAASG
+6841 VTVKLSVASG
-6851 SSNGV
+6851 SSTGV
-6856 TVEAYN
+6856 TVEVYN
-6862 TDGNESLRL
+6862 ADGNESLRL
-6871 VGVKLTTLDKVQG
+6871 VGVKLTTLDKAQG